1 MKLDK
6 TGWLIVLWCVMLIIY
21 LATPIIFKLAQ

>member
-6 TGWLIVLWCVMLIIY
+6 TGWLIVLWFVMLIIY
-21 LATPIIFKLAQ
+21 VAIPIIFKLAQ